1 MMAHAYGDGRVPRR
15 AEFEEDRMKDNTVY
29 YDSYK
34 EERDL
39 ILEYNQIDLSDAR
52 ITNIMG
58 IGVDNITRQQA
69 VVSIMEMIK
78 SGGVFHVISLNP
90 YKIQRLKANATS
102 ASSPGRPT
110 CTCPPAQGY
119 SGPGRC

>member
-1 MMAHAYGDGRVPRR
+1 M
-15 AEFEEDRMKDNTVY
+15 EKNVY

-39 ILEYNQIDLSDAR
+39 ILEYNQVDLGDAR

-69 VVSIMEMIK
+69 VVKVMEMIK
-78 SGGVFHVISLNP
+78 SGGVYHVISMNP
-90 YKIQRLKANATS
+90 YKIQRFKANADLRLIAGS
-102 ASSPGRPT
+102 ADMRLAAGGGI
-110 CTCPPAQGY
+110 Q
-119 SGPGRC
+119 